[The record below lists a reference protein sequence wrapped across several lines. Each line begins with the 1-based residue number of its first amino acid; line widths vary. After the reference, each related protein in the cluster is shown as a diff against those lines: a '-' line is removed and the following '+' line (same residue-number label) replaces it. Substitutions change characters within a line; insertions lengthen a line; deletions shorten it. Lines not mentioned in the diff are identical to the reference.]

1 VRSKPIIAI
10 DGPAGAGK
18 STVAKA
24 LAKTLGFILVDTGA
38 MYRTLG
44 LAAHEQ
50 GLATSDEDA
59 IAALGDALLQSG
71 DLKFVQSDDGIRVF
85 LGTRD
90 VSAEIRTPEAA
101 LAASSISKHPKVR
114 NVLLGLQRKS
124 AERGGVVLEGR
135 DIGTVVC
142 PDAEVKFYLTAR
154 AEVRAER
161 RFQELREKGKTV
173 TLEETLRDVQARDD
187 QDQNRA
193 VAPLKPADDAVIV
206 DSSDWTL
213 EGTLQFMKSVITE
226 RTA

>member
-24 LAKTLGFILVDTGA
+24 LAQRLGFVLVDTGA

-44 LAAHEQ
+44 LAAREA
-50 GLATSDEDA
+50 GMTDADEDG
-59 IAALGDALLQSG
+59 IAALGEQLLRSG

-85 LGTRD
+85 LGPRD
-90 VSAEIRTPEAA
+90 VSAEIRTPESA
-101 LAASSISKHPKVR
+101 LSASTISKHPKVR
-114 NVLLGLQRKS
+114 QVLLGLQRKT
-124 AERGGVVLEGR
+124 AEAGGVVLEGR

-142 PDAEVKFYLTAR
+142 TDAEVKFFLTAKP
-154 AEVRAER
+154 EVRAAR
-161 RFQELREKGKTV
+161 RYQELREKGKEV
-173 TLEETLRDVQARDD
+173 TLLDTLRDVKARDE

-193 VAPLKPADDAVIV
+193 IAPLKPATDAVIV

-213 EGTLQFMKSVITE
+213 EQTLAEMQRVIDSKI
-226 RTA
+226 